1 MSILENLMMK
11 LIMKTE
17 SRRYFLNAVLAI
29 AVVATLGSCAKPDQD
44 IVLRQVK
51 DVVVD
56 ANTDPT
62 LKANAVFFN
71 PNKQRGKL
79 KKIDVEI
86 FVNGKKAGHVDE
98 SYNTVIPSKAEFT
111 IPLKV
116 KLAMKEL
123 GTMQTLMGVLGGKKF
138 EVTYKGSLRITYHG
152 VPIRVPIDHKDD
164 VRISF

>member
-1 MSILENLMMK
+1 MSILERQMMK
-11 LIMKTE
+11 LVMKTQI
-17 SRRYFLNAVLAI
+17 RRILLYVLT
-29 AVVATLGSCAKPDQD
+29 VACVTMILGACTKPDQD
-44 IVLRQVK
+44 IVLRQIR

-56 ANTDPT
+56 ANSDPT

-86 FVNGKKAGHVDE
+86 YVNGKKAGHVDE
-98 SYNTVIPSKAEFT
+98 TYNTAIPSKAEFT

-138 EVTYKGSLRITYHG
+138 EVVYKGSLRITYHG
-152 VPIRVPIDHKDD
+152 VPIKVPIDHKDD

>member
-1 MSILENLMMK
+1 MSILESLMLK
-11 LIMKTE
+11 LIMKTQ
-17 SRRYFLNAVLAI
+17 RRSFFLNAIV
-29 AVVATLGSCAKPDQD
+29 VVAFAATLVSCAKPDQA

-86 FVNGKKAGHVDE
+86 FVNGKKAGHVDD
-98 SYNTVIPSKAEFT
+98 SYNTVIPSNAEFT

-138 EVTYKGSLRITYHG
+138 EVLYKGSLRITYHG
-152 VPIRVPIDHKDD
+152 VPIKVPIDHKDD